1 MSQSL
6 YLSRYAEASCGLWEE
21 VEGNPEMIVVIP
33 VHNEPDIKTAL
44 NSLHQCLSPNCD
56 VAIFI
61 IINASTDDQE
71 GIHFQNANTVDQI
84 NNIQINYNQY
94 FKSLMLPPAKAG
106 VGLARKIGMDEA
118 VRFFEHNQKDGIIIC
133 YDADCI
139 CDPNYLI
146 EIEAYYRDKKHL
158 LGLIHHEHV
167 LNGINREPIINYE
180 LYLRYYVNALRWSGY
195 PHALQTLGSCITVR
209 SRAYQ
214 KQGGMNKR
222 KAGEDFYFIHK
233 MVPLGGVRE
242 INNTTIYPSDRISD
256 RVPFGTGHAI
266 GKYLDNPDQDYPIYN
281 PLIFQ
286 DLKSINED
294 LKLCFDEP
302 SIWLKALPESL
313 KVFCKQNL
321 FEEALLKIISQAG
334 SYDNFIDRYYQ
345 CWDGFQV
352 LKYVHFARDNFF
364 ANTGIDQSISWLFQQ
379 KAIPIIDNS
388 DRSEALLKLR
398 EIDKKTNFY
407 IR

>member
-1 MSQSL
+1 MSKSL
-6 YLSRYAEASCGLWEE
+6 YLSRYAEPSCGLWEE
-21 VEGNPEMIVVIP
+21 VTGHPDMIVVIP
-33 VHNEPDIKTAL
+33 AHNEPEITSAL
-44 NSLHQCLSPNCD
+44 NSLHLCLSPNSD

-61 IINASTDDQE
+61 VINASTDDHE
-71 GIHFQNANTVDQI
+71 EIHLQNKNTVDQI
-84 NNIQINYNQY
+84 RSTRTTYNQY
-94 FKSLMLPPAKAG
+94 YKSFQLPPAKAG

-118 VRFFEHNQKDGIIIC
+118 VRLFEYNQNDGIIIC
-133 YDADCI
+133 YDADCT

-146 EIEAYYRDKKHL
+146 EIETYYRDKKNL
-158 LGLIHHEHV
+158 LGLVHHEHV

-180 LYLRYYVNALRWSGY
+180 LYLRYYVNALRWTGY

-209 SRAYQ
+209 SSAYQ

-233 MVPLGGVRE
+233 MVPLGGVGE

-286 DLKSINED
+286 DLKFINEN
-294 LKLCFDEP
+294 LRFCFDDP
-302 SIWLKALPESL
+302 SNWFKTLPESL
-313 KVFCKQNL
+313 KSFCEQTL
-321 FEEALLKIISQAG
+321 FEEALTKIISQAG
-334 SYDNFIDRYYQ
+334 SFENFTDRYYQ
-345 CWDGFQV
+345 WWDGFQV

-364 ANTGIDQSISWLFQQ
+364 PNSGIDQSIAWLFQQ
-379 KAIPIIDNS
+379 KAIPSNNNS

-398 EIDKKTNFY
+398 EIDKTTEFY
-407 IR
+407 IK